1 MDTKIIKIIFP
12 QLITLVCLIVLAVQI
27 MAQKKEIEALKKEN
41 IELKEIIK
49 KITVPSDEIVSSGGN
64 DSVRK
69 FYGIK

>member
-1 MDTKIIKIIFP
+1 MNTKIIKILVP
-12 QLITLVCLIVLAVQI
+12 QLITLVCLIVLVVQI

-49 KITVPSDEIVSSGGN
+49 KITVPSDEIFSSGGN